1 MFEFFGIIDIVSFTI
16 WMLIFGVGAFLVHA
30 NNKNN
35 PEFKYY
41 LLHFYFKILAGF
53 GFALVYMF
61 YYERHGDTVFYWDG
75 ARKLSQLLFE
85 NPSAYFKEIFF
96 EHDQNTIPTYFKH
109 VGYPPVWTYNEP
121 NSWFVCKIA
130 SIFSLFTFGSYIT
143 LNLFFSVISTWV
155 SWRFF
160 RFINSILKTETKYTA
175 IACLFIPSVAF
186 WCTGLSKDTIALCA
200 ILVLIMSYFKF
211 LNHSKIT
218 FKLSV
223 YFIFSCFIL
232 LSIRPFLIV
241 ACFIPFIILF
251 TFRLNKTKPF
261 MIRFA
266 TRLIG
271 VVLAFLI
278 IVVYFQFNELFG
290 EFSATKFIETAE
302 VISMDMMNNAGYTG
316 KRYDLGIT
324 DFSAIN
330 MIAAIPAAIGATLF
344 RPFIWEADSV
354 LMLFNGIE
362 NIFILYFCFRMFF
375 FLTKKGSFSELRK
388 NDFYLFAFIF
398 VLVLGYFVGLTS
410 VLFGVLVRMKAPILP
425 FFVLLISYPLMKK
438 DSKETTIDSAK

>member
-1 MFEFFGIIDIVSFTI
+1 
-16 WMLIFGVGAFLVHA
+16 
-30 NNKNN
+30 
-35 PEFKYY
+35 
-41 LLHFYFKILAGF
+41 
-53 GFALVYMF
+53 
-61 YYERHGDTVFYWDG
+61 
-75 ARKLSQLLFE
+75 
-85 NPSAYFKEIFF
+85 
-96 EHDQNTIPTYFKH
+96 
-109 VGYPPVWTYNEP
+109 
-121 NSWFVCKIA
+121 
-130 SIFSLFTFGSYIT
+130 
-143 LNLFFSVISTWV
+143 
-155 SWRFF
+155 
-160 RFINSILKTETKYTA
+160 
-175 IACLFIPSVAF
+175 
-186 WCTGLSKDTIALCA
+186 
-200 ILVLIMSYFKF
+200 
-211 LNHSKIT
+211 
-218 FKLSV
+218 
-223 YFIFSCFIL
+223 
-232 LSIRPFLIV
+232 
-241 ACFIPFIILF
+241 
-251 TFRLNKTKPF
+251 

-271 VVLAFLI
+271 VVLASLI

-354 LMLFNGIE
+354 FMLFNGIE